1 MKTTIQHTGIDPSDA
16 AGRAGGRDDGAG
28 GRGGTGDCFVPR
40 PGTSGRRDEVGTPP
54 SRRRGQEGATDDRS
68 CGQSQITARV
78 RSADRAERGDP
89 MRDTAEYITLLVISI
104 VITVAVGRILMM
116 SGQPFLREV
125 FHDEQVTTSVNRLLS
140 VLFHLITIGVLTM
153 ISVWSIDVGTQL
165 QNMVVK
171 LGIVL
176 IVLGIAYGV
185 SMLVLIRVRQQRRAD
200 EISEEVQLKLSDRGI
215 STQPTTTPPATTTP
229 VQNVAPPN
237 GL

>member
-1 MKTTIQHTGIDPSDA
+1 MS
-16 AGRAGGRDDGAG
+16 
-28 GRGGTGDCFVPR
+28 
-40 PGTSGRRDEVGTPP
+40 
-54 SRRRGQEGATDDRS
+54 
-68 CGQSQITARV
+68 
-78 RSADRAERGDP
+78 
-89 MRDTAEYITLLVISI
+89 DTAEYITLLVVSI
-104 VITVAVGRILMM
+104 AITIAVGRLLVM
-116 SGQPFLREV
+116 SGQPFLQEV
-125 FHDEQVTTSVNRLLS
+125 FQNEKVTTSVNRLLS

-185 SMLVLIRVRQQRRAD
+185 SMLVLIRVRERRRAD
-200 EISEEVQLKLSDRGI
+200 TISEEVQMKLSDRGI
-215 STQPTTTPPATTTP
+215 STQPTTTAPTTTP

>member
-1 MKTTIQHTGIDPSDA
+1 MSD
-16 AGRAGGRDDGAG
+16 
-28 GRGGTGDCFVPR
+28 
-40 PGTSGRRDEVGTPP
+40 S
-54 SRRRGQEGATDDRS
+54 
-68 CGQSQITARV
+68 
-78 RSADRAERGDP
+78 
-89 MRDTAEYITLLVISI
+89 AEYITLLVISI
-104 VITVAVGRILMM
+104 VITIGVGRLLVM
-116 SGQPFLREV
+116 SGQPFLQEV
-125 FHDEQVTTSVNRLLS
+125 FQNEKVTTSVNRLLS
-140 VLFHLITIGVLTM
+140 VLFHLITIGVLTI

-215 STQPTTTPPATTTP
+215 STHPLPTQPTTTP
-229 VQNVAPPN
+229 VQQISPPN

>member
-1 MKTTIQHTGIDPSDA
+1 MS
-16 AGRAGGRDDGAG
+16 
-28 GRGGTGDCFVPR
+28 
-40 PGTSGRRDEVGTPP
+40 
-54 SRRRGQEGATDDRS
+54 
-68 CGQSQITARV
+68 
-78 RSADRAERGDP
+78 
-89 MRDTAEYITLLVISI
+89 DTAEYITLLVISI

-125 FHDEQVTTSVNRLLS
+125 FHGEQVTTSVNRLLS
-140 VLFHLITIGVLTM
+140 VLFHLITIGVLTI

-200 EISEEVQLKLSDRGI
+200 EIAEEVQLKLSDRGI
-215 STQPTTTPPATTTP
+215 STQPAATQPTTTP

>member
-1 MKTTIQHTGIDPSDA
+1 MS
-16 AGRAGGRDDGAG
+16 
-28 GRGGTGDCFVPR
+28 
-40 PGTSGRRDEVGTPP
+40 
-54 SRRRGQEGATDDRS
+54 
-68 CGQSQITARV
+68 
-78 RSADRAERGDP
+78 
-89 MRDTAEYITLLVISI
+89 DTAEYITLLVISI

-125 FHDEQVTTSVNRLLS
+125 FHDEHVTTSVNRLLS

-215 STQPTTTPPATTTP
+215 STQPTTTPPTTTAP